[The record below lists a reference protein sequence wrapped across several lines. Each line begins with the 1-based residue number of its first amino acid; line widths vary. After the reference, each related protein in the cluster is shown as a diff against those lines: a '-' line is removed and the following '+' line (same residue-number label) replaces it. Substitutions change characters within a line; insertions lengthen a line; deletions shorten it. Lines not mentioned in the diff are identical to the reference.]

1 VIGKVCKRGSDVRRL
16 LGYLFRE
23 GLAGEHGLSAPHT
36 DAHLIAAW
44 DGIDGLEP
52 PRQADG
58 DRDLGLLAAALNAP
72 LLAASLG
79 KQEWAQARPVYH
91 LAISAAETDRT
102 LTDDEWADVVGEYVH
117 RIGLAPRGDEEAVRW
132 VAVRHADNHVHVVA
146 TLARQDGKRV
156 WPRNDFYRAREA
168 SLAVEDRYGLT
179 RTSPADRTGDRQTSR
194 AEQRRHALQVE
205 QRAATGRP
213 VPAGPD
219 REMLR
224 SRVRAALAG
233 ANSFEEFSERLSR
246 DGVLVRPR
254 MSTLNPD
261 EVTGYAVAL
270 CARGAEAA
278 QGAEP
283 VWFGGGKLAPD
294 LTLPQLKARW
304 CREGTD
310 ARQAATT
317 ARART
322 AGLELDPSERQALW
336 EAAGQAIG
344 RAEEQLQA
352 AASGDPTARAMAE
365 AAAVAS
371 SEVLA
376 AVGRL
381 TERSG
386 AGPLHRAAEV
396 YDRAARV
403 LRRRPPIPTGPAR
416 RTRRAAGG
424 LRGMGFVR
432 TADTRQLLQT
442 LDQLSRL
449 SHTLAGLREQQG
461 RTAQA
466 TAARQAAELLTA
478 EQTRRSHAAY
488 AGVRGLTAT
497 PEMTRTTGSL
507 PAQGPFPPPFGW
519 PGRPAEPTPA
529 SRPGGPG
536 EQAQWR
542 ADPCRRGSRPLPV
555 GDEGLPARV
564 MALAGGEPVAFG
576 GGLGTP
582 GRSGSE
588 SRKSM
593 IVCHRPPCDRTYH
606 Q

>member
-1 VIGKVCKRGSDVRRL
+1 
-16 LGYLFRE
+16 
-23 GLAGEHGLSAPHT
+23 LSAPHS

-52 PRQADG
+52 PRQAGG
-58 DRDLGLLAAALNAP
+58 DRELGLLASALNAP
-72 LLAASLG
+72 LLAAGLG
-79 KQEWAQARPVYH
+79 KGEWKQVRPVYH
-91 LAISAAETDRT
+91 LAISAAESDRT
-102 LTDDEWADVVGEYVH
+102 LTDDEWADVAGEFVH

-132 VAVRHADNHVHVVA
+132 VAVRHAGNHVHVVA

-168 SLAVEDRYGLT
+168 SLAVEERYGLT

-194 AEQRRHALQVE
+194 AEQRRHAREVE

-219 REMLR
+219 RGVLR
-224 SRVRAALAG
+224 SKVRAALAG
-233 ANSFEEFSERLSR
+233 ADSFTEFSDRLSR

-254 MSTLNPD
+254 MSVLDPD

-270 CARGAEAA
+270 RARGADAA
-278 QGAEP
+278 EGAEP

-322 AGLELDPSERQALW
+322 AGLELDPAERQALW
-336 EAAGQAIG
+336 DAAGQAIG
-344 RAEEQLQA
+344 SADEQLRA
-352 AASGDPTARAMAE
+352 AAGGDPASRAMAE
-365 AAAVAS
+365 AAAVAA

-386 AGPLHRAAEV
+386 AGPIHRAADA
-396 YDRAARV
+396 YDRAARG
-403 LRRRPPIPTGPAR
+403 LRRRPPVPTGPAR

-424 LRGMGFVR
+424 LRGMEFVR
-432 TADTRQLLQT
+432 NADTRRLLQT

-449 SHTLAGLREQQG
+449 SLTLAVLREQQG
-461 RTAQA
+461 RAAQA
-466 TAARQAAELLTA
+466 AAARRAAELFVA
-478 EQTRRSHAAY
+478 EQARRSHAAY
-488 AGVRGLTAT
+488 ASFQGRTVTPGLAWPTAGRPGPTLT
-497 PEMTRTTGSL
+497 PE
-507 PAQGPFPPPFGW
+507 PPFGASVW
-519 PGRPAEPTPA
+519 PAASAPAPRPGR
-529 SRPGGPG
+529 
-536 EQAQWR
+536 
-542 ADPCRRGSRPLPV
+542 
-555 GDEGLPARV
+555 AR
-564 MALAGGEPVAFG
+564 
-576 GGLGTP
+576 
-582 GRSGSE
+582 
-588 SRKSM
+588 
-593 IVCHRPPCDRTYH
+593 
-606 Q
+606 